1 METRQIDLIRTTFA
15 TAKERSPALVADFY
29 ERLFEQNPRFRHM
42 FPPDISP
49 LQGKMVDA
57 LGHLVEHMDNP
68 SVLATLLI
76 PLGRRHGPYG
86 IKPEYLPPT
95 LTALAETIAAACG
108 DTWTREAQDAWE
120 KAFDAVSGMFL
131 TGLAHAAAASDDTPK
146 IIMHAQLAAAT
157 FESYNQEQVDRIC
170 EAVYRAAFDNRLRLA
185 QMAVAET
192 GMGRVES
199 KVMKNVLASQY
210 VWNDIKDLRTVGVLG
225 EREGITEIAKPMG
238 VVLAVIPVTNPTS
251 TTIYKILSSL
261 KSRNSIVVTGASR
274 AVGSTNETAR
284 ICYEAA
290 LAAGAPVDVI
300 QWVEQPRREFT
311 AHLMGQPD
319 VAIILATGGEGLVTS
334 AYSSGTPAFGVGA
347 GNVPVYVHES
357 VQDLGKV
364 AESIIESKTFD
375 NGTICAS
382 EQALVVTEAMRDALI
397 HELQSRGG
405 YVLDEDETWQLE
417 RVAVN
422 DQGTMNAQ
430 IVGKPASYIAEQAR
444 IAAPDGVTLLIAP
457 QSEVGPAAP
466 LSQEILAPII
476 ALYVEPNH
484 AAALATCVAVNR
496 YGGNGHTVCIY
507 ADDDEAVT
515 QFGVM
520 MNAGRVLVN
529 VPTSAGAVGMCT
541 MLTPS
546 LTLGCGTGG
555 GNITTANLSARDLLN
570 IQRIALPAQ
579 PRGAQGLDTA
589 ALLNPEFTSA
599 EAMAA
604 LEPVQPVVPATRAP
618 SRAGTPAGLSPRSA
632 S

>member
-1 METRQIDLIRTTFA
+1 MDSQQIDLIRSTFA

-42 FPPDISP
+42 FPADISP

-57 LGHLVEHMDNP
+57 LVKMVEHVDNP

-95 LTALAETIAAACG
+95 LNALAETIATACG
-108 DTWTREAQDAWE
+108 DDWTQDARDAWQE
-120 KAFDAVSGMFL
+120 AFDAVAGMFL

-157 FESYNQEQVDRIC
+157 FESYTQEQVDRIC
-170 EAVYRAAFDNRLRLA
+170 EAVYRAAFDNRVRLA
-185 QMAVAET
+185 EMAVAET

-199 KVMKNVLASQY
+199 KIMKNVLASQY
-210 VWNDIKDLRTVGVLG
+210 VWDDIKDLRTVGVLG
-225 EREGITEIAKPMG
+225 RREGITEIAKPMG

-251 TTIYKILSSL
+251 TAIYKILSSL
-261 KSRNSIVVTGASR
+261 KSRNSIVITGASR
-274 AVGSTNETAR
+274 AAGSTNETAR

-347 GNVPVYVHES
+347 GNVPVYVHDS
-357 VQDLGKV
+357 VQDLGRV

-382 EQALVVTEAMRDALI
+382 EQALVCTEATRDALV
-397 HELQSRGG
+397 HELRIRGG
-405 YVLDEDETWQLE
+405 HVLDEDGTRRLE

-430 IVGKPASYIAEQAR
+430 IVGKPASYIAQQAG

-457 QSEVGPAAP
+457 QKEVGPVAP
-466 LSQEILAPII
+466 LSQEILAPVI

-507 ADDDEAVT
+507 SDDDAAVT
-515 QFGVM
+515 QFGEM

-570 IQRIALPAQ
+570 IQRIAPPAA
-579 PRGAQGLDTA
+579 RAGAHGPAEAQLMDPA
-589 ALLNPEFTSA
+589 FTSA
-599 EAMAA
+599 DALALRASAA
-604 LEPVQPVVPATRAP
+604 IPAPR
-618 SRAGTPAGLSPRSA
+618 SAGKQTEPAGLGPRPPA
-632 S
+632 